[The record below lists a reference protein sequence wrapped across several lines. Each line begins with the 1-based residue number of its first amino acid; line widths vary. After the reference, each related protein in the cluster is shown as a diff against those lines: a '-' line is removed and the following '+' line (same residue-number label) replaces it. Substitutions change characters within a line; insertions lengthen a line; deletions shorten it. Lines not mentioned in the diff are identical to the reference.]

1 MLLGGAGLLG
11 LMYAE
16 DPGALAVCLDGLTG
30 QQVAAAAW
38 VSLLGGAAAY
48 SLFFNAA
55 SKPGN
60 LTQLSSLTFLTPVFA
75 AAAGYLAL
83 GEVLTPQ
90 QLAGGSIVL
99 LSVFFIN
106 SSRASKSSARK

>member
-1 MLLGGAGLLG
+1 MLLGGACLLG
-11 LMYAE
+11 LLYAD
-16 DPGALAVCLDGLTG
+16 DPSALATCLDELTG
-30 QQVAAAAW
+30 QQVASAAW

-48 SLFFNAA
+48 ALFFNAA

-106 SSRASKSSARK
+106 SSRAQSSSKK